1 MSDKIDRPSEVS
13 FIRGMAENAAPGARE
28 SAMAYAA
35 IVAGYMYGKKQG
47 KKKKK

>member
-1 MSDKIDRPSEVS
+1 MSDKISRPSEVD
-13 FIRGMAENAAPGARE
+13 FIRASSEAVAPGARE
-28 SAMAYAA
+28 SAIAYAA